1 MVIPFVVGLLGPDGS
16 EFPLIAADGNP
27 IEHGVLTLS
36 SSVHTFVFSGI
47 DARPVPSLNRGFSA
61 PIKLVANISAEEL
74 GFLAAH
80 DKDPFNRWQAVQT
93 LATGILVGHVAALRS
108 GGAVPANDG
117 IIHALEQILTDTR
130 LEPAFVAQALV
141 LPLEADIAR
150 EIGRDIDPDA
160 ILSARVALRAAIGQR
175 LRPLLSETYVRM
187 ADLGPYHPDAASAGK
202 RSLKNVCLDLLAADG
217 NAAAIDLAARQY
229 DAANNMT
236 DRIAALATLS
246 LHDVPQRTETLEDF
260 YSRYS
265 GDPLIIDKWF
275 ALQAGI
281 AEPGTLA
288 RVRALTTHPAFSLS
302 NPNRVRALIGV
313 FAQGNPT
320 QFNRA
325 DGEGYDFVIE
335 NVLALDEK
343 NPQVAARLLSA
354 FKSWRALEL
363 QRQTLA
369 RAALQRVTSAPTLSR
384 DVGDIVQRTLAEP
397 T

>member
-1 MVIPFVVGLLGPDGS
+1 M
-16 EFPLIAADGNP
+16 
-27 IEHGVLTLS
+27 
-36 SSVHTFVFSGI
+36 
-47 DARPVPSLNRGFSA
+47 
-61 PIKLVANISAEEL
+61 
-74 GFLAAH
+74 
-80 DKDPFNRWQAVQT
+80 
-93 LATGILVGHVAALRS
+93 
-108 GGAVPANDG
+108 
-117 IIHALEQILTDTR
+117 
-130 LEPAFVAQALV
+130 
-141 LPLEADIAR
+141 
-150 EIGRDIDPDA
+150 
-160 ILSARVALRAAIGQR
+160 
-175 LRPLLSETYVRM
+175 
-187 ADLGPYHPDAASAGK
+187 
-202 RSLKNVCLDLLAADG
+202 CLDLLTADG

-229 DAANNMT
+229 EAANNMT
-236 DRIAALATLS
+236 DGIAALATLS
-246 LHDVPQRTETLEDF
+246 LHDVPQRTQALEDF

-325 DGEGYDFVIE
+325 DGGGYDFVVD